1 MKTVIAL
8 PTDTHCGSTLGL
20 IRPEPYQL
28 EDGGT
33 YHPNRTQKLIGKK
46 WEQDWRRVGE
56 LRQGGRLI
64 IGHAGDAIEGAHH
77 DMRQVVTTNLA
88 QQKTI
93 HIECMEWGLKLA
105 GGADKLYYIAGTYNH
120 AGTAES
126 EIGRDLDA
134 EPSIPDSRDDKHDG
148 RYSWYHLRL
157 DVDGIILDIAH
168 HGPRP
173 GSRVWSTENA
183 LMNTIKSKYFS
194 ELKNHKPVTRYW
206 ITAHLH
212 QDVYAP
218 VCNGTKIVT
227 EGFILPAYQA
237 ITEYSNR
244 VAHVASIGMLIIV
257 IEDDGRTWFE
267 CDPIRLDVERTVKI

>member
-46 WEQDWRRVGE
+46 WEQDWKRVGE
-56 LRQGGRLI
+56 LRKGGRLI
-64 IGHAGDAIEGAHH
+64 VGHAGDAIEGAHH

-120 AGTAES
+120 AGTSES

-168 HGPRP
+168 QGAAP
-173 GSRVWSTENA
+173 GGRVWTTESA
-183 LMNTIKSKYFS
+183 LMGVIKSAYFQAC
-194 ELKNHKPVTRYW
+194 EAKQKPTRYY
-206 ITAHLH
+206 IRAHKH
-212 QDVYAP
+212 CATHAAYSRGMQ
-218 VCNGTKIVT
+218 IVT
-227 EGFILPAYQA
+227 DGFILPAYQA